1 MNAVPVSEIPAFIRQ
16 EFSSRGNV
24 RVIDVSVKAYPD
36 ETNYIVLVEE
46 SDLPVAAQIGND
58 LDDEISSPSSRAF
71 VIVRK
76 APRKLVEDNSSPLV
90 LGVQD
95 DRALDLMRLISAR
108 SRVSEAQPSLSYVRD
123 AHLNLPAVTAPRH
136 HLIFGRRGAGKSAL
150 LVEARSTLKPESA
163 ISCWINMQTLRSQQI
178 ERVFVYVVDEIVST
192 VLAKQQQ
199 IRSASAIAV
208 LGAELYEQTRSLLAR
223 QAPLAREEADR
234 LVPEVQRLLK
244 RFLEASGLRIFIFI
258 DDFYY
263 LPRIVQP
270 SLLDML
276 HGCVRDCD
284 AWLKIASIRH
294 LTRWFQS
301 SPPLGLQ
308 TGHDAELLDL
318 DVTLQD
324 PARAKSFLENIL
336 FQYARRVG
344 VPTLTR
350 LFHGAALDRL
360 VLASGA
366 VPRDYLILAGSS
378 ISKAQRRPNAK
389 LVGVQDV
396 NQAAGDAAQVKVQE
410 LEEDMAANVAS
421 ATRTVEALKRVRNF
435 CLEDSS
441 YTYFLVGYREKEDWP
456 HRYNILTDL
465 LDQRL
470 IHLVDGGVSDP
481 HAAGHRSEAF
491 MLDLSQ
497 FSGSRLKQG
506 IRVLDFVGGRIV
518 SRKTRG
524 ANVPGSDRTGNTP
537 LRVIAILRGAP
548 TFPLHRLSDLAD
560 EPSY

>member
-1 MNAVPVSEIPAFIRQ
+1 MISVPVHEIPDYIRRQ
-16 EFSSRGNV
+16 FDAAGIRVLEISV
-24 RVIDVSVKAYPD
+24 RAYPD
-36 ETNYIVLVEE
+36 ETNYVVLVDE
-46 SDLPVAAQIGND
+46 SDLPTAAQVGND
-58 LDDEISSPSSRAF
+58 LDDEISSPASRAF

-76 APRKLVEDNSSPLV
+76 APKELLEQVSAPMV
-90 LGVQD
+90 FGVQD
-95 DRALDLMRLISAR
+95 ERAIELMRLISAR

-150 LVEARSTLKPESA
+150 LVEARGTLSADSA
-163 ISCWINMQTLRSQQI
+163 ISCWINMQTLRSQSV
-178 ERVFVYVVDEIVST
+178 ERVFLYVMDEIVSV
-192 VLAKQQQ
+192 VLARQQQ
-199 IRSASAIAV
+199 LRPSSAIAV
-208 LGAELYEQTRSLLAR
+208 LGAELYDNIRSLLSRSSAVER
-223 QAPLAREEADR
+223 QDVEV
-234 LVPEVQRLLK
+234 LVPEVQRFLR
-244 RFLEASGLRIFIFI
+244 RFLEASGLRLFVFI

-263 LPRIVQP
+263 LPRASQP
-270 SLLDML
+270 GLLDML

-284 AWLKIASIRH
+284 AWLKVASIRH

-308 TGHDAELLDL
+308 TGHDADLLDL

-324 PARAKSFLENIL
+324 PARAKSFLESIL

-366 VPRDYLILAGSS
+366 VPRDYLILASSS
-378 ISKAQRRPNAK
+378 IGKAQRRPNAK

-410 LEEDMAANVAS
+410 LEEDMASNVAS
-421 ATRTVEALKRVRNF
+421 ATRTVEALKRVRHF
-435 CLEDSS
+435 CLEQSS

-481 HAAGHRSEAF
+481 HSAGHRSEAF

-524 ANVPGSDRTGNTP
+524 ANVPGSDRTGDTP

-548 TFPLHRLSDLAD
+548 AFPLDNLADLAED
-560 EPSY
+560 S